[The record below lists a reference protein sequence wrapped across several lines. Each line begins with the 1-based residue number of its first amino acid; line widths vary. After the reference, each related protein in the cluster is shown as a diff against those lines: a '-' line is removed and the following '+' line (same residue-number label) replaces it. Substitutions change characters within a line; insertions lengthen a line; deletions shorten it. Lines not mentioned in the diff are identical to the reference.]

1 LSQGWRVRKDGSRFW
16 ANVIITALR
25 QEDGRLI
32 GFSKI
37 TRDLMRRTALF
48 PSRRVLVVDD
58 HVDAARMFE
67 LLLQSE
73 GHETCIAHDGPTALK
88 AVEEFKPE
96 FVFLDIGIPG
106 MNGYEIARRLKG
118 GENRGNLFL
127 VAVTGWGQPSDFEQS
142 REAGFDLHLVKPVDS
157 ASVKRL
163 LENPPS
169 KAVLH

>member
-1 LSQGWRVRKDGSRFW
+1 
-16 ANVIITALR
+16 
-25 QEDGRLI
+25 
-32 GFSKI
+32 
-37 TRDLMRRTALF
+37 
-48 PSRRVLVVDD
+48 
-58 HVDAARMFE
+58 MFG